1 MSSRTVRLAGIAA
14 GIFAM
19 AAFALPVAA
28 QSVADFY
35 KGKRLSIYVG
45 STTGGGYDAYA
56 RHVARHIGRL
66 LPGAPETVV
75 MNMPGGG
82 GLKVTNFLYSVAPKD
97 GTAFGT
103 LQRNMLTAPL
113 LEART
118 ENNAFEPQ
126 KFNWLGSLNTETGV
140 IISSTTAPHKTMDD
154 LFKTELIVG
163 SSGPATDFLP
173 LFLNNVIGTKFKIV
187 QGYQSS
193 TEAYLALERGEV
205 QGRVSGGWTGDRK
218 TVEPWHAAGKVRYL
232 AVVSLKAS
240 AYFPGLPLVTD
251 YAKTDEQ
258 KQVMELILSSQLWG
272 RPFTMP
278 PGVPSDRVAAMR
290 KAFVDLT
297 KDAAFVAEAEKLQL
311 DLELVDGPEI
321 DAIMAR
327 VYAAPLAVVDIARKA
342 IGADVK

>member
-1 MSSRTVRLAGIAA
+1 MSLRIGLLASIAA
-14 GIFAM
+14 GILTIAVP
-19 AAFALPVAA
+19 ANA

-66 LPGAPETVV
+66 LPGAPESVV
-75 MNMPGGG
+75 LNMPGGG
-82 GLKVTNFLYSVAPKD
+82 GLKVTNFLYSVASKD

-113 LEART
+113 LETRT
-118 ENNAFEPQ
+118 ENNAFDPQ
-126 KFNWLGSLNTETGV
+126 KFNWLGSINTETGV
-140 IISSTTAPHKTMDD
+140 IIFSTAAPHKTMDD
-154 LFKTELIVG
+154 LFKTELMVG
-163 SSGPATDFLP
+163 SSGPSTDFLP
-173 LFLNNVIGTKFKIV
+173 LFLNNVIGTKFKIIS
-187 QGYQSS
+187 GYQSS

-205 QGRVSGGWTGDRK
+205 EGRVSGGWTGDRK

-232 AVVSLKAS
+232 AVVSLKPS
-240 AYFPGLPLVTD
+240 DYFPGLPLVTD

-258 KQVMELILSSQLWG
+258 KQVMEVILSSQLWG
-272 RPFTMP
+272 RPFTLP

-290 KAFVDLT
+290 KAFSDLT
-297 KDAAFVAEAEKLQL
+297 KDAEFVAEAKKLQL

-321 DAIMAR
+321 DTIMAR
-327 VYAAPLAVVDIARKA
+327 VYATPASVVEVARNAIKA
-342 IGADVK
+342 DAK